1 MTSISEFNAFKKQ
14 FIEKYKNVITQRVM
28 LFEDERKK
36 QLSKTKTINIVGIIF
51 SIIVLPLAFRFIQPE
66 DIEALIVTLFVS
78 FMPWLIAG
86 TIIGH
91 IFLKFET
98 KIKVLIMPAICSCFG
113 ELVWSQKEY
122 DGFRIIDAAS
132 FLPRY
137 SRVDY
142 DDIFKGT
149 YKDTPFQIVETKLE
163 EKQGKHTVTVFDGVI
178 VRIKMNKEFSGHTVV
193 KTDSL
198 LKLDIPIGSKLRHT
212 TLEDVEF
219 ENKFDVYTTDEIEAR
234 YLLTPAFMEKI
245 NLLETVFRTNC
256 VRCAFYKQEF
266 FLALDGCGDLFEV
279 ANLNSP
285 LDDPK
290 PYYAL
295 FDDIVSVL
303 NLIEYF
309 KLTENN

>member
-1 MTSISEFNAFKKQ
+1 MTSISKFNELKKQ
-14 FIEKYKNVITQRVM
+14 FIEKYENVITQRVM
-28 LFEDERKK
+28 RLENERKK
-36 QLSKTKTINIVGIIF
+36 QLEKTQHISMIGIILSVVAMPF
-51 SIIVLPLAFRFIQPE
+51 VSTYMQPE
-66 DIEALIVTLFVS
+66 EVKEIISTLFVS
-78 FMPWLIAG
+78 CIPWLIAK
-86 TIIGH
+86 TIMEH
-91 IFLKFET
+91 IYSKFET

-163 EKQGKHTVTVFDGVI
+163 EKQGKHTFTVFDGVI
-178 VRIKMNKEFSGHTVV
+178 VRIKMNKEFLGHTIV

>member
-1 MTSISEFNAFKKQ
+1 MTSISEFNEFKKQ

-36 QLSKTKTINIVGIIF
+36 QLSKTKNINIVGIIF
-51 SIIVLPLAFRFIQPE
+51 SIIVLPLAFRSIQPE
-66 DIEALIVTLFVS
+66 DIEPLIVTLSVS
-78 FMPWLIAG
+78 CIPWLIAK
-86 TIIGH
+86 TIMENIYS
-91 IFLKFET
+91 KFET
-98 KIKVLIMPAICSCFG
+98 KIKALIMPAICSCFG

-149 YKDTPFQIVETKLE
+149 YKDTPFQIVETNLE
-163 EKQGKHTVTVFDGVI
+163 EIQDKHTVTVFDGVI
-178 VRIKMNKEFSGHTVV
+178 IRIKMNKEFSGHTVV

-219 ENKFDVYTTDEIEAR
+219 ENKFDVYATDEIEAR